1 MKKFALI
8 ATLALAAG
16 VASAADFG
24 ARVGRNGGT
33 ETQNAGITVGQK
45 FGSLGA
51 EAAFDRSTDGKLNVN
66 RYSLVGSKDVAGF
79 AGVTFAV
86 KAGAA
91 YIDPSKGADGYA
103 GLVGVGATYPV
114 AKNVSLVAD
123 YAYQKGQAR
132 VRQFNGNTVSAGVK
146 VSF

>member
-1 MKKFALI
+1 MKKIALI

-16 VASAADFG
+16 MASAADFG
-24 ARVGRNGGT
+24 ARVGYNGGT
-33 ETQNAGITVGQK
+33 EKNSAGVTVSDR
-45 FGSLGA
+45 FGALGA

-66 RYSLVGSKDVAGF
+66 RYSLVGAYDVAKVVG
-79 AGVTFAV
+79 ATVAV
-86 KAGAA
+86 KVGGA

-103 GLVGVGATYPV
+103 GLVGVGVSYPV
-114 AKNVSLVAD
+114 AKNVALVGD

-132 VRQFNGNTVSAGVK
+132 VSSFNGNTVSAGVK